1 MMESDLESVSDD
13 EDQSRETT
21 SKTKKKVVRFS
32 LAQKTHLNSLYYS
45 GMRSISKEHSSLI
58 AKAAEETQLTTAQ
71 IKVRITICHSVV

>member
-13 EDQSRETT
+13 EDQSKETT
-21 SKTKKKVVRFS
+21 SKTKKKVVFS